1 MPFLPDVDILVHK
14 ATPCLLAPHWGDG
27 REHRAGMV
35 GHIGCAC
42 HGSLGHRIIES
53 FELEGTLEGH
63 LVQLPCNEQGHP

>member
-42 HGSLGHRIIES
+42 HGSLGHRIIE
-53 FELEGTLEGH
+53 
-63 LVQLPCNEQGHP
+63 